1 MKKMAKKNR
10 GCSNIWG
17 MDNRNKANVKNHNFE
32 KNQKK
37 DFDPKKLKSGVFRKY
52 TLKIL
57 FLNLNLYYLY

>member
-1 MKKMAKKNR
+1 M
-10 GCSNIWG
+10 IWG

-57 FLNLNLYYLY
+57 FLNLNNMGHGQ